1 MQTREAAEL
10 FDLKTYQVK
19 HLIRNG
25 AISASSEMQNGIAYE
40 FDYGALVRLGLA
52 AQLLK
57 DKYRLD
63 AIRQAL
69 IQLDAHWLSGNS
81 WDAGYILAL
90 ENGLFLWTKERPEYY
105 LVDGETKTLIT
116 SPSWPRVYYS
126 VEAIAAQVES
136 ELQKGKPVVTVNIKR
151 GRKAEVRAEDSA

>member
-10 FDLKTYQVK
+10 FGLKPYQVK
-19 HLIRNG
+19 YMVRGG
-25 AISASSEMQNGIAYE
+25 AIMASSEMQNGKAYE

-126 VEAIAAQVES
+126 VEAIASHVES

-151 GRKAEVRAEDSA
+151 GRKAERRSENGA

>member
-126 VEAIAAQVES
+126 VEAIASHVES

>member
-1 MQTREAAEL
+1 METREAAEL
-10 FDLKTYQVK
+10 FGLKPYQVK
-19 HLIRNG
+19 YMVRGG
-25 AISASSEMQNGIAYE
+25 AITASSEMQNGKAYE

-81 WDAGYILAL
+81 WDAGYIIAL
-90 ENGLFLWTKERPEYY
+90 ENGLFLWAKDRPEYY
-105 LVDGETKTLIT
+105 VVEGESKTLIT
-116 SPSWPRVYYS
+116 GDSWPRVYYS
-126 VEAIAAQVES
+126 VEAIAARVES

-151 GRKAEVRAEDSA
+151 GRKAKVSAEDSA